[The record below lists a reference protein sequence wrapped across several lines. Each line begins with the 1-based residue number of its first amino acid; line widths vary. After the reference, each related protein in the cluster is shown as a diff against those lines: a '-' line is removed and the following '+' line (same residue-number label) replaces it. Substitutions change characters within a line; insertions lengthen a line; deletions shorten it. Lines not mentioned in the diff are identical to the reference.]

1 MFSDRKL
8 LYCFQLQANAI
19 VPPLAVYKDI
29 VSSLEKWSENPD
41 ASCEPYAAMR
51 RAYPS
56 GRSDAAN
63 KIDVSSDR

>member
-29 VSSLEKWSENPD
+29 VSSLEKME
-41 ASCEPYAAMR
+41 
-51 RAYPS
+51 
-56 GRSDAAN
+56 
-63 KIDVSSDR
+63 